1 MTRILRVLKSF
12 IEDGSVS
19 VTSHADDNIDYLYST
34 LGLSQTSEIYKA
46 SQVTVLKLSHSLGVL
61 SRHEYIQ

>member
-1 MTRILRVLKSF
+1 MTRILRVMKSF

-34 LGLSQTSEIYKA
+34 LGFSQSSEVYKA
-46 SQVTVLKLSHSLGVL
+46 SQVTVLNLSHCSGVL
-61 SRHEYIQ
+61 